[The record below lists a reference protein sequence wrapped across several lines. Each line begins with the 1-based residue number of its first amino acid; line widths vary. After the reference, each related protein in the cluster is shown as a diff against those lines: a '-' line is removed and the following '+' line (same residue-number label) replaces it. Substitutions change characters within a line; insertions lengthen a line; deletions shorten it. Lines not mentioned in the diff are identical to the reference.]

1 MKTAKWKWNDEYMN
15 FIFHTL
21 ELWNREINAKKN
33 SAVKDSSD
41 AVEKRNPEKSLAGL
55 PLIQTLAF
63 SISVQSA
70 TPTAIISA
78 ITLCSSPHMAAESQ
92 TTFLSHSYPIRIQ
105 LPFSGRCS
113 SHFYG
118 TLTPP
123 ISALLLSVPH
133 VWMTEKS
140 QSSHEN
146 KQSTIV
152 TVVFCCCNKVTQV
165 LFKIYEISSSS
176 NQVEQMKNENGR
188 FGDPL
193 VQYAGES
200 PMTPTMSTALKTS
213 SSIGPNVL

>member
-1 MKTAKWKWNDEYMN
+1 MHLMQLRKE
-15 FIFHTL
+15 TL
-21 ELWNREINAKKN
+21 KKVWQ
-33 SAVKDSSD
+33 ARCWFK
-41 AVEKRNPEKSLAGL
+41 AWPFLYQCSLL
-55 PLIQTLAF
+55 HLQPLL
-63 SISVQSA
+63 V
-70 TPTAIISA
+70 P
-78 ITLCSSPHMAAESQ
+78 
-92 TTFLSHSYPIRIQ
+92 SHSAPLHTWLLRVKPHSFPTVIQ
-105 LPFSGRCS
+105 LEFSF
-113 SHFYG
+113 HFLEG
-118 TLTPP
+118 VRA
-123 ISALLLSVPH
+123 IFMVRWLLQYVPH